1 MKEVQYYKDEVKEN
15 EMKLMKM
22 KEEQKD
28 EYDIKK
34 FQEVLDES
42 IMMVPDSEARL
53 QKALDDLNQ
62 FMEGDSGK
70 ELNGEW
76 VEKAQSLLNL

>member
-1 MKEVQYYKDEVKEN
+1 
-15 EMKLMKM
+15 
-22 KEEQKD
+22 
-28 EYDIKK
+28 
-34 FQEVLDES
+34 
-42 IMMVPDSEARL
+42 
-53 QKALDDLNQ
+53 LNQ